1 MAACGPHL
9 AIRDPRSTMPLRQT
23 AGGSFIA
30 SHFAHERK
38 EPKVEE
44 AGPKNKPIFRFAFR
58 RAALG
63 LLGPAYL
70 RCTMLRALLPPLSKR
85 SRPALSTRRDWAC
98 PAIEIAGPPRGVAR
112 LAERCTWQHSL
123 EPSSRTAHLAAH
135 VHKPEGLPTRAKHAI
150 RSLPIRV
157 RRGLQHRPRPP
168 TLVLL
173 PKLFSGTP
181 AVRFRNDLACRI
193 PQQSGDLHVRIEA
206 QDLSGHKLALG
217 YRHTADEP
225 FQLGYYRRTDGQCT

>member
-1 MAACGPHL
+1 
-9 AIRDPRSTMPLRQT
+9 MPLRQT

-38 EPKVEE
+38 KPKVEE
-44 AGPKNKPIFRFAFR
+44 ARHRTPRHPLAPR

-63 LLGPAYL
+63 LLGPACL
-70 RCTMLRALLPPLSKR
+70 RRTMLRALLPPLSKR
-85 SRPALSTRRDWAC
+85 SRPALSTRRDRAC
-98 PAIEIAGPPRGVAR
+98 PAMEIASPPRGVAR

-123 EPSSRTAHLAAH
+123 GPSSRTAGFAAH

-173 PKLFSGTP
+173 PKLLSGTP

-193 PQQSGDLHVRIEA
+193 PQQCGNLHVRIEA
-206 QDLSGHKLALG
+206 QDLSGHDLTLR

-225 FQLGYYRRTDGQCT
+225 FQLGYYRRTDGQCA